1 MGPLDLVQLTP
12 LMNPTSG
19 GPEISV
25 GLIDGPVT
33 LDLPHLAILRL
44 FPWQHVTFKV
54 ALLMNRTWEALGR
67 RGLMAPGVAITSL
80 GTNGKPKQC
89 LGS

>member
-12 LMNPTSG
+12 LMNRTGG
-19 GPEISV
+19 GPEINV

-33 LDLPHLAILRL
+33 LDLPDLAIFRL

-54 ALLMNRTWEALGR
+54 GLSMNRTWEASSEGE
-67 RGLMAPGVAITSL
+67 V
-80 GTNGKPKQC
+80 
-89 LGS
+89 